1 MIFVRRM
8 TMDDLDAAVAVEEA
22 SFSRPWTREVFRATL
37 LLPYA
42 RYYAAEEDGTVVGIC
57 GVRNIAGVG
66 EISNVGVLPS
76 FRGKGI
82 ATLMLRTLLEEG
94 KREGIPEHTLEVRA
108 GNEAAIALYRKF
120 GFLTEGIRR
129 DFYDAP
135 KEDAWIM
142 WRR

>member
-1 MIFVRRM
+1 MITVRRM
-8 TMDDLDAAVAVEEA
+8 TMEDLEGAVSVEEA
-22 SFSRPWTREVFRATL
+22 SFSRPWSREVFRATL

-42 RYYAAEEDGTVVGIC
+42 RYYAAEEEGEIVGIC

-76 FRGKGI
+76 YRGRGI
-82 ATLMLRTLLEEG
+82 ASRMLALLLEDG
-94 KREGIPEHTLEVRA
+94 KKEGIPEHTLEVRA
-108 GNEAAIALYRKF
+108 GNTAAIALYRKF